1 MNIRFNRGLCAA
13 VAAVALAGALG
24 GCAPVVLGGAAVGGM
39 MALDRRTVGTQ
50 VEDEGIELRIGNRVH
65 GAYGDK
71 VHVNVTSY
79 NRQVLLTGEV
89 PSAEVRD
96 AVEKIAAGA
105 ENVRSVVNDLAAMPT
120 TSLGQRSNDTY
131 ITGKV
136 RASLVDARDL
146 SANSFKVVTE
156 RNVVYLMGRVS
167 QREAGR
173 ATAIARNI
181 SGVTKVVRVFEYLND
196 EEIARINAGQA
207 AKPAE
212 VTNGEVTP
220 AVTKPV
226 Q

>member
-1 MNIRFNRGLCAA
+1 MTLRFDRGLCTVLSAA
-13 VAAVALAGALG
+13 ALSAALA
-24 GCAPVVLGGAAVGGM
+24 GCAPVVLGGAAVGSM

-50 VEDEGIELRIGNRVH
+50 VEDEGIELRAGNRIR
-65 GAYGDK
+65 GTYGDK

-89 PSAEVRD
+89 PSAEIRD
-96 AVEKIAAGA
+96 AVEKSVAGV
-105 ENVRSVVNDLAAMPT
+105 ENVRSVVNELAVMSP

-156 RNVVYLMGRVS
+156 RNTVYLMGRVS

-181 SGVTKVVRVFEYLND
+181 SGVSKVVRVFEYLSD
-196 EEIARINAGQA
+196 EDAARIQAGQVVQPADAPASGEA
-207 AKPAE
+207 ARPA
-212 VTNGEVTP
+212 
-220 AVTKPV
+220 